1 MAVCMQLAA
10 YEKVRQS
17 KLGQL
22 QALASSFQ
30 VCGTRSSMVG
40 HSWCHLMTLDACGPC
55 SPTCKPSSN
64 HPLCLAEKQA

>member
-1 MAVCMQLAA
+1 MYAGWQHVSVCPQLAA

-30 VCGTRSSMVG
+30 VR
-40 HSWCHLMTLDACGPC
+40 
-55 SPTCKPSSN
+55 
-64 HPLCLAEKQA
+64 E